1 MFGIGFTELML
12 IAIVAILFLGPDKL
26 PQTLVDIAKFFKSV
40 KRTINDAKSSFEEEI
55 RIADL
60 KKEALEYK
68 AKLEETN
75 HELQGFK
82 NFDLDEL
89 LENENKASKKIDTDS
104 TIEEVTQ
111 ENKPPEK
118 DNHPKEDIPNNGD
131 KA

>member
-40 KRTINDAKSSFEEEI
+40 KRTINDAKNSFEEEI
-55 RIADL
+55 RVADL

-68 AKLEETN
+68 AKLEETTS
-75 HELQGFK
+75 ELQGFR

-89 LENENKASKKIDTDS
+89 LENESKAKTKAQKHDELASSIPPQTTPKPTTDG
-104 TIEEVTQ
+104 
-111 ENKPPEK
+111 EK
-118 DNHPKEDIPNNGD
+118 S
-131 KA
+131 

>member
-12 IAIVAILFLGPDKL
+12 IAIIAILFLGPDKL

-55 RIADL
+55 RVADL

-68 AKLEETN
+68 AKLEETTS
-75 HELQGFK
+75 ELQGFK

-89 LENENKASKKIDTDS
+89 LDEESKAKTKAQKHDELASSIPPQTTPQPTTD
-104 TIEEVTQ
+104 
-111 ENKPPEK
+111 
-118 DNHPKEDIPNNGD
+118 KESV
-131 KA
+131 

>member
-40 KRTINDAKSSFEEEI
+40 KRTINDAKNSFEEEI
-55 RIADL
+55 RVADL

-68 AKLEETN
+68 KKLEETTN
-75 HELQGFK
+75 ELQGFK
-82 NFDLDEL
+82 NFDMDEL
-89 LENENKASKKIDTDS
+89 LESEKKATKKVAPPNNLEEISQDNTPKSKTPTK
-104 TIEEVTQ
+104 EE
-111 ENKPPEK
+111 
-118 DNHPKEDIPNNGD
+118 IPNNGE